1 MVKGKH
7 VLREAELLVTPS
19 YDCFEELPDE
29 TTTIKETFWK
39 LPVTHNVMNF
49 VAKHRD
55 IESEFDLKSMNFDVK
70 QGILQFSKEF
80 DDPKEAENFESKLK
94 LCLNSIVE
102 DSIKISKGIS
112 QKIEEVLK
120 ERREE
125 FQNKLVV
132 VRYDPQC
139 SALFLIGEQKEVT
152 AKKQSLLTIIHNLQE
167 RLKKKTANLT
177 ILDKNKLLFLN
188 FIDYSKKLMTEFPN
202 VQVTGPEETSGRI
215 RLIGTQE
222 SIKDVRIRIL
232 EDVRAITKTNVKMSK
247 RQLGFLK
254 RTQCKLVND
263 ALKKDGTNAMLTIGS
278 AETPRKAGVLEAK
291 IITLKITDVNSI
303 MKNIVLNMTSEK
315 CVRIDDDTGP
325 FLSKSKK
332 LKDFQVEQFDKFGVM
347 VEYETVDPRN
357 IWIVSE
363 NSKTSNALEEVMT
376 FTKLNAIHTNTF
388 QTEESRA
395 RFLTSHLKDDV
406 ATLCEHLSEEGVQ
419 VNHLNSGSFMIKGTK
434 AGIKQAIDSLLSLLE
449 QVVSQ
454 FYKMKGPGVK
464 KQLEMDATATMI
476 TGIEK
481 EYKCIFE
488 RNARRGNLASDE
500 RLVTP
505 KDDPLVNYDQLLPMD
520 DKQIKTKSGQKI
532 SVVIGDLSQQK
543 VRERL
548 SDKYTLM
555 KITHARLHM

>member
-39 LPVTHNVMNF
+39 LSVTHNVMNF

-70 QGILQFSKEF
+70 QEILQFSKEF

-188 FIDYSKKLMTEFPN
+188 FIEYSKKLMTEFPN

-222 SIKDVRIRIL
+222 IIKDVRIRIL
-232 EDVRAITKTNVKMSK
+232 EDIRAITKTNVKMSK

-263 ALKKDGTNAMLTIGS
+263 ALKKDGTNAMLSIGS
-278 AETPRKAGVLEAK
+278 AETPRKAEVLEAK

-315 CVRIDDDTGP
+315 CVRIDDDTGR

-363 NSKTSNALEEVMT
+363 NSKTSNTLEEVMT

-388 QTEESRA
+388 QTEEIRA

-454 FYKMKGPGVK
+454 FYQMKGPGVK
-464 KQLEMDATATMI
+464 KQLEMDATAAMI